1 MKHSLSSIYIK
12 VGKALQH
19 STNCNIKLSGGRS
32 EETVRQPK
40 ADEWVHKKITMYRHR
55 SSVSVN
61 IHYLLYWYKLL
72 RGETF
77 PFSRFLALFAKLNLL
92 ASKFAKIYFTRNE
105 EKWESRKLNRG
116 EKNTVFEYFYF
127 SCYLYEINLY

>member
-1 MKHSLSSIYIK
+1 MRKYFPSEIKLVRKWYDNQTLKHSLSSIYIK

-61 IHYLLYWYKLL
+61 IHYLLYWYKLS

-77 PFSRFLALFAKLNLL
+77 PFSRFFSHFRETKSTSIEIRENLFHAKC
-92 ASKFAKIYFTRNE
+92 KKNE
-105 EKWESRKLNRG
+105 NRES
-116 EKNTVFEYFYF
+116 
-127 SCYLYEINLY
+127 